1 MANTHSNSLSNLNGV
16 HEQTNTPVEEVLD
29 FSIFSP
35 DIISSFVQRKG
46 RGHGLR
52 LRKISSAFM
61 NCVKVQIA
69 SYPLQSLLDCK
80 LH

>member
-46 RGHGLR
+46 RGT
-52 LRKISSAFM
+52 
-61 NCVKVQIA
+61 V
-69 SYPLQSLLDCK
+69 
-80 LH
+80 